1 MQCLLIEGVRQNV
14 TIHPYAV
21 TRPPLR
27 PAASVAGST
36 ALRPLRGDYS
46 SPARET
52 AANIYA
58 LKEQISFKF
67 TTTLKL

>member
-1 MQCLLIEGVRQNV
+1 MQSL
-14 TIHPYAV
+14 A
-21 TRPPLR
+21 PPLR
-27 PAASVAGST
+27 PAAST
-36 ALRPLRGDYS
+36 ALRPLCGDYS

-58 LKEQISFKF
+58 PKEPISFKF